1 MKKEMESLNVNKTS
15 RKHDMLLVKESRKL
29 FSAIFSLP
37 RIGGKI
43 DGY

>member
-15 RKHDMLLVKESRKL
+15 RKDDMLLFKENKKL

-37 RIGGKI
+37 LRGGTI
-43 DGY
+43 E

>member
-15 RKHDMLLVKESRKL
+15 RKHDTLLVKKGKII

-37 RIGGKI
+37 LRGGKI
-43 DGY
+43 NIY